1 LTFLSAVYIYSY
13 NAKREYCNIF
23 NGHNK
28 HGHTSLLQK
37 VFRMQLFY
45 MTLLDHKISNVDL
58 PSQMVNFMKCCK
70 KLTGMSS

>member
-1 LTFLSAVYIYSY
+1 MYLSRP
-13 NAKREYCNIF
+13 K
-23 NGHNK
+23 
-28 HGHTSLLQK
+28 SLDK
-37 VFRMQLFY
+37 Y